1 MLFTERDLKH
11 IHHSN
16 TMQRC
21 MWHFLY
27 LLFFHHYHRRD
38 REKVD
43 SFSMRQHW
51 SSDFMFIAE
60 LNSMFEMVSKNF
72 MRYFFLNNMNV
83 SPISY
88 LTLTNFDGVS
98 KQFSTRHSSF
108 AKRSLNEH
116 QSSWKSFFGKF
127 CSNQRVKKEITEMK
141 TWENRK
147 NFSTRK
153 K

>member
-1 MLFTERDLKH
+1 
-11 IHHSN
+11 
-16 TMQRC
+16 
-21 MWHFLY
+21 
-27 LLFFHHYHRRD
+27 
-38 REKVD
+38 
-43 SFSMRQHW
+43 
-51 SSDFMFIAE
+51 
-60 LNSMFEMVSKNF
+60 MFEMVSKFF
-72 MRYFFLNNMNV
+72 MRYFFLKNMNV

-141 TWENRK
+141 T
-147 NFSTRK
+147 
-153 K
+153 